1 MVYMQNRL
9 FGTSFSSKAS
19 PLNTPNSTIYTL
31 HTGHS
36 IPYTLH
42 YVHFAFYALHSTLR
56 TLHSTLHTAPNSH
69 FTLSTPD
76 STLHTLHT
84 TFPPTLHRLY
94 VYTSHFTLCTPPQ
107 STLHNLYW
115 YCNTGRTLRLLH
127 VLVLAHAAS
136 NDPSRFA
143 IFCRSSLAAS
153 LIAAIAQHCLSSV

>member
-1 MVYMQNRL
+1 MVYMQNL
-9 FGTSFSSKAS
+9 LVGTSFSSKAS
-19 PLNTPNSTIYTL
+19 PLNTPNSTVYTL

-76 STLHTLHT
+76 STLHILHT
-84 TFPPTLHRLY
+84 TFPPTLHRFIL
-94 VYTSHFTLCTPPQ
+94 YTSHFTLCTPPQ

-115 YCNTGRTLRLLH
+115 YCNTRKTLDCCMYLFWLTPPLTTPAGLLCFCIG
-127 VLVLAHAAS
+127 VMI
-136 NDPSRFA
+136 NPWSR
-143 IFCRSSLAAS
+143 RS
-153 LIAAIAQHCLSSV
+153 